1 MKTLTDPSVFYSRSE
16 VLSKPSPV
24 PAERGLYAW
33 FFKEVPGITPMDRCI
48 VKDNLTLLYV
58 GISPKNDISTQNL
71 RKRITCHYRGNA
83 EGSTLRQ
90 TLGVL
95 LTKESDYPLRR
106 VGRGKRM
113 TFTHLGEGWLDD
125 WMESNAFVC
134 WVTHPSPWEIERE
147 IIESVSL
154 PLNIQDNRHHPF
166 SETLS
171 EMRSEAKRFARET
184 SIANESNQQRQM

>member
-1 MKTLTDPSVFYSRSE
+1 
-16 VLSKPSPV
+16 
-24 PAERGLYAW
+24 
-33 FFKEVPGITPMDRCI
+33 
-48 VKDNLTLLYV
+48 
-58 GISPKNDISTQNL
+58 
-71 RKRITCHYRGNA
+71 
-83 EGSTLRQ
+83 
-90 TLGVL
+90 
-95 LTKESDYPLRR
+95 
-106 VGRGKRM
+106 M

-154 PLNIQDNRHHPF
+154 PLNIQDNKHHPF
-166 SETLS
+166 SKTLS

>member
-33 FFKEVPGITPMDRCI
+33 FFKEVPGITSMDGCI

-58 GISPKNDISTQNL
+58 GISPKNDTSTQNL
-71 RKRITCHYRGNA
+71 RKRITYHYRGDA

-95 LTKESDYPLRR
+95 LTKESDYPMRR

-113 TFTHLGEGWLDD
+113 TFTHLGKGWLDD

-154 PLNIQDNRHHPF
+154 PLNIQHNKHHPF
-166 SETLS
+166 SKTLR
-171 EMRSEAKRFARET
+171 EMRQEAKRFARET
-184 SIANESNQQRQM
+184 SIANESNQQRQI